1 MVNLMFQVIF
11 IATFCGGLIG
21 AFIGEPFLM
30 GSCLMSALGCMMFI
44 MFREEE

>member
-11 IATFCGGLIG
+11 VATFCGGLIG
-21 AFIGEPFLM
+21 ALIGEPLLM